1 MSEKQK
7 QRLDKSSS
15 WVILT
20 TLAGAAGM
28 WVIRRQ
34 RRRRRPP
41 WVREYRPR
49 PTVER
54 RPPPDKVR
62 PEIEAPAEEAPPKP
76 RPAVWQELEP
86 TDPSDPV
93 PHEVPWL
100 LEGVDGWRMAGASRR
115 GKMHAHHGTHRED
128 AFAMVVVGPWHLV
141 AVSDGAGSARLSR
154 VGSHVV
160 VRTAISM
167 LEEILAAEP
176 EPSPERLNQ
185 ALEEA
190 LQAAHLAVHQEAKE
204 REQPVKEL
212 SATFLLLV
220 HGVTQAGHV
229 VGSLQV
235 GDGLLV
241 IQYPDGAL
249 APLAERDS
257 GAYGGET
264 FFLTSKPVEAW
275 LGRGEVRCLDGPPR
289 MLVAM
294 SDGVAD
300 DFIPYE
306 EHLPALF
313 RNLDKIVARKEGY
326 RDGDAAQVLLQL
338 IGYDKRGS
346 FDDRTLVMLYRESA

>member
-7 QRLDKSSS
+7 RNKSSS

-20 TLAGAAGM
+20 TLAGAAGV

-34 RRRRRPP
+34 RRRRRRLPQI
-41 WVREYRPR
+41 REYRPR
-49 PTVER
+49 SAVER
-54 RPPPDKVR
+54 GPPPDKVR
-62 PEIEAPAEEAPPKP
+62 PEVEAPAEEAPPKP

-86 TDPSDPV
+86 TDATDPV
-93 PHEVPWL
+93 PHEVPLL
-100 LEGVDGWRMAGASRR
+100 LEGVDGWQLAGASRR
-115 GKMHAHHGTHRED
+115 GKMHAHHGTYRED
-128 AFAMVVVGPWHLV
+128 AFAMDVVGPWHLV

-160 VRTAISM
+160 VGAAIAT
-167 LEEILAAEP
+167 LKEILTAER

-190 LQAAHLAVHQEAKE
+190 LQAAHAAVHREAKE
-204 REQPVKEL
+204 REQPVKEF

-220 HGVTQAGHV
+220 HGTAKDGHV
-229 VGSLQV
+229 IGSLQV
-235 GDGLLV
+235 GDGL
-241 IQYPDGAL
+241 IAIKYPDGTVE
-249 APLAERDS
+249 PLAERDS
-257 GAYGGET
+257 GAFGGET
-264 FFLTSKPVEAW
+264 YFLTSKPAEAW
-275 LGRGEVRCLDGPPR
+275 LGRGEARRLEEPPE

-306 EHLPALF
+306 KHLPALF
-313 RNLDKIVARKEGY
+313 RNLDKIVAREEGY
-326 RDGDAAQVLLQL
+326 HDGDAAQVLLQL

-346 FDDRTLVMLYRESA
+346 FDDRTLVMLYREAA